1 MEMLNTKQRTGCFL
15 IGFIIGFLLYVPISS
30 ATEFYLSVTGGQK
43 AEHCDFLV
51 IQANKAR
58 CTQKSLSIS
67 YDLRQVRGVALVEK
81 NKSEFFSKLTP
92 GAIEQINSSNQ
103 RALEHAENI
112 KKIEQS
118 KVGYLFKKLRNVKSF
133 ADLQRLGKRQYQKYG
148 VNGVL
153 HVFLPLVGTLFI
165 LAGFLWLLLAALR
178 VHILWGLGCLVLPFM
193 SLFFLFLHGKSAIKP
208 FVVSCV
214 GTLFVYSGIYLFAD
228 KKVYLVKQQSG
239 ATSLQKKIE
248 EIMKPQKNRF
258 SCQGKKH
265 CSEMTSCAEAKFY
278 LKNCPGV
285 QIDGNNDGVPCERQW
300 CR

>member
-1 MEMLNTKQRTGCFL
+1 MQNRIKKSRIGCVLLVVIALLEHVPSSQAATK
-15 IGFIIGFLLYVPISS
+15 
-30 ATEFYLSVTGGQK
+30 FYLSVAGGQK
-43 AEHCDFLV
+43 AEHCEFLV

-58 CTQKSLSIS
+58 CTQKNLSIS
-67 YDLRQVRGVALVEK
+67 YDLSQVRGVALVEK
-81 NKSEFFSKLTP
+81 KKSEFFSKLTP
-92 GAIEQINSSNQ
+92 DTIKQINSSNQ

-118 KVGYLFKKLRNVKSF
+118 KIGYLFKKLRTVKSF
-133 ADLQRLGKRQYQKYG
+133 TDLQRLGKRQYRKYG

-165 LAGFLWLLLAALR
+165 LAGFLWLLFAALR
-178 VHILWGLGCLVLPFM
+178 IHILWGLGCLVLPFI
-193 SLFFLFLHGKSAIKP
+193 SLFFLFLHGKSALKP

-214 GTLFVYSGIYLFAD
+214 GVLFVYSGVYFFAD
-228 KKVYLVKQQSG
+228 KKVRLVQPQSIKQ
-239 ATSLQKKIE
+239 SLEKQIEKITQQQE
-248 EIMKPQKNRF
+248 NRF

-278 LKNCPGV
+278 LKNCAGV
-285 QIDGNNDGVPCERQW
+285 TIDGDNDGVPCERQW